1 MSIYSLQIEKYVLSG
16 LIKHPDAF
24 SDIES
29 FINENDFVNEVHYT
43 IFCVFKETFNKG
55 ESVDKILIAQ
65 KAKNLGITFKDQAI
79 DIFNYVN
86 SICLI
91 PTTRP
96 GLIEGSKELLKF
108 RIRREIE
115 ETGESI
121 KKFANNCADKPI
133 EEIITES
140 DKIYNNKI
148 CAYTSANNKP
158 EDITSNVI
166 EIIEERGNN
175 PILETGL
182 ITPHPNFNRF
192 YGGIRPG
199 NIYAFVSRPK
209 HGKAVSLDT
218 PILTST
224 GWKLAQ
230 DIQVGDMVFSIDGS
244 QTKIIATKVWDNAEM
259 YKVSTDDGFDIVVAG
274 EHEWSVNL
282 HHNDPSK
289 WQTLETKHLVRNSN
303 ARRPR
308 LPVSDAIAFKD
319 QLLEIHPYVL
329 GYWLGDGN
337 SDRGQITCSTEDSD
351 WVLEKLIS
359 FGYLDALKKQYPSN
373 KSIFHISSFKLHK
386 QLSSAKLI
394 NNKHVPQQYLFASKS
409 QRQFLLQGLM
419 DSDGYVSPNSG
430 KTYGQSE
437 FCNTNINLSESVQY
451 LVNSLGAKA
460 SLNTNKSTLYGKICK
475 PRHRVTFFYN
485 EACLMPRKAERLRKE
500 AYKNRKGR
508 YIKVEKLNSKSSCIC
523 FQVEHSSHLFL
534 CGKGL
539 VPTHNSTILND
550 LAIKVTSLNKGC
562 RALVLDTE
570 MTTLDM
576 KFRVA
581 SSLTGISVWHLE
593 TGNWKKSNEL
603 YKKFQEKKSDIL
615 KIQNQVDHLQVSGK
629 PIEEVVSIVKRW
641 YFSKVGRGNPCV
653 IVYDYIKLTGETAG
667 NKKEYEL
674 IGEKVNALKELSL
687 ELDIPILTACQL
699 NRSAENGV
707 DDSSAIS
714 QSDRLQWF
722 ASFVGIFRRK
732 TAEEMALDGEEFG
745 SHKLIP
751 LATRFQGQDAQGHHD
766 LVRIKEGRSVK
777 YVPNFISFNIS
788 NFNVEERGTLSEI
801 AQARALRPELDDSG
815 DDEKEK
821 SGDGSIL

>member
-16 LIKHPDAF
+16 LIKYPDAF

-175 PILETGL
+175 PISETGL

-209 HGKAVSLDT
+209 HGK
-218 PILTST
+218 
-224 GWKLAQ
+224 
-230 DIQVGDMVFSIDGS
+230 
-244 QTKIIATKVWDNAEM
+244 
-259 YKVSTDDGFDIVVAG
+259 
-274 EHEWSVNL
+274 
-282 HHNDPSK
+282 
-289 WQTLETKHLVRNSN
+289 
-303 ARRPR
+303 
-308 LPVSDAIAFKD
+308 
-319 QLLEIHPYVL
+319 
-329 GYWLGDGN
+329 
-337 SDRGQITCSTEDSD
+337 
-351 WVLEKLIS
+351 
-359 FGYLDALKKQYPSN
+359 
-373 KSIFHISSFKLHK
+373 
-386 QLSSAKLI
+386 
-394 NNKHVPQQYLFASKS
+394 
-409 QRQFLLQGLM
+409 
-419 DSDGYVSPNSG
+419 
-430 KTYGQSE
+430 
-437 FCNTNINLSESVQY
+437 
-451 LVNSLGAKA
+451 
-460 SLNTNKSTLYGKICK
+460 
-475 PRHRVTFFYN
+475 
-485 EACLMPRKAERLRKE
+485 
-500 AYKNRKGR
+500 
-508 YIKVEKLNSKSSCIC
+508 
-523 FQVEHSSHLFL
+523 
-534 CGKGL
+534 
-539 VPTHNSTILND
+539 STILND

-593 TGNWKKSNEL
+593 TGNWKKSNDL

-641 YFSKVGRGNPCV
+641 YFSKVGRGNPCI
-653 IVYDYIKLTGETAG
+653 IVYDYIKLTGETSG

-766 LVRIKEGRSVK
+766 LIRIKEGRSVK

-801 AQARALRPELDDSG
+801 AHARALRPELDDSG